1 MKANHNTVKIDPD
14 FEKHY
19 PGASP
24 TATEAAMNLVR
35 TADLLVKRISDL
47 VQPFGL
53 SPSSALA
60 LSIIADEEVPL
71 PPNEIAER
79 LIISRA
85 TITGLLDSLERRGY
99 VRRMPHSSDRRMLLI
114 EPTESGRNVAY
125 EFRLVVHRQQKEWL
139 AAALTESEQGQLV
152 DTLHRLQLS
161 LTDRKD

>member
-1 MKANHNTVKIDPD
+1 MATNYNRIRIDPD
-14 FEKHY
+14 FEKLY
-19 PGASP
+19 PDASP

-35 TADLLVKRISDL
+35 TADLLVKRINDL

-60 LSIIADEEVPL
+60 LSIIADGEVPL

-114 EPTESGRNVAY
+114 EPTESGRKAAH
-125 EFRLVVHRQQKEWL
+125 EFRLVVHRHQKEWL
-139 AAALTESEQGQLV
+139 AALTESEQGQLV
-152 DTLHRLQLS
+152 DTLHRLQSS
-161 LTDRKD
+161 LTDGKD

>member
-1 MKANHNTVKIDPD
+1 MEANHNKLKIDPN

-60 LSIIADEEVPL
+60 LSIIADAEVPL

-85 TITGLLDSLERRGY
+85 TVTGLLDSLERQGY
-99 VRRMPHSSDRRMLLI
+99 VRREPHASDRRMLFI
-114 EPTESGRNVAY
+114 EPTESGCRVAQ
-125 EFRLVVHRQQKEWL
+125 EFRLVVHRHQKEWL
-139 AAALTESEQGQLV
+139 AALSETEQGQLI
-152 DTLHRLQLS
+152 DALHRLESVLA
-161 LTDRKD
+161 DGKD